1 MTIRCISIDDEPLAR
16 QGLKLALQP
25 YTNFEL
31 VAQYSAADEYLKE
44 VVANHAPEVDVLFVD
59 IEMPRMNG
67 FELIEQFPSKLPLII
82 FVTAYDQ
89 YAIKAFEQQA
99 LDYIL
104 KPILEERFSQVVQRI
119 EKTIQQPNV
128 LDETELLKNKVKFL
142 KQQIKLDVATLSI
155 KTDEG
160 YFRVKVTDILF
171 IESVGDHVCIHLSQN
186 QLITRNTLKS
196 YVTELS
202 EHGFYQTHKSSL
214 VNLKHV
220 VNIKKLRFSDYQLT
234 MSNQKELKVSRRYK
248 SIVDKILN

>member
-1 MTIRCISIDDEPLAR
+1 
-16 QGLKLALQP
+16 
-25 YTNFEL
+25 
-31 VAQYSAADEYLKE
+31 
-44 VVANHAPEVDVLFVD
+44 
-59 IEMPRMNG
+59 MNC